1 ARCYTSD
8 SSVIISITTAV
19 ATGDR
24 CDLLFLFAFGE
35 LNSSKEPKIREEAA
49 RVFESAV
56 PAIPNKDEQRPRQGV
71 AKTTSLMVT
80 FGELSVEFEGSEKD
94 DSETDD
100 EDLGYYDN
108 REDAT
113 PPTGVKTKKRENG
126 VQSVGS
132 KGPAIPLAQPQGPV
146 KASTT

>member
-1 ARCYTSD
+1 M
-8 SSVIISITTAV
+8 
-19 ATGDR
+19 
-24 CDLLFLFAFGE
+24 
-35 LNSSKEPKIREEAA
+35 
-49 RVFESAV
+49 
-56 PAIPNKDEQRPRQGV
+56 PAIPNKGEQRPRQGV
-71 AKTTSLMVT
+71 AKTTSLVVT

-108 REDAT
+108 HEDAT
-113 PPTGVKTKKRENG
+113 PPTGVKMKKRENG

-132 KGPAIPLAQPQGPV
+132 KGPASPLAQPQGPV